1 MPKFSL
7 FRMLATL
14 LLICW
19 SSVPALAQPLPVQLK
34 QDLRP
39 LAYTRPI
46 LSPVHLAHA
55 KLPDAEVEALGMALE
70 GFGGTAA
77 EREFFKQDGL
87 GGLVPVSAAELRELG
102 HYGRDADRGLGRRRV
117 AP

>member
-14 LLICW
+14 LLVCL

-39 LAYTRPI
+39 LAHTRPI
-46 LSPVHLAHA
+46 LSPVYLAHA
-55 KLPDAEVEALGMALE
+55 KLPDAEVEALGMTLE
-70 GFGGTAA
+70 GFGDTAA
-77 EREFFKQDGL
+77 EREFFRRGSP
-87 GGLVPVSAAELRELG
+87 GGLVPASTAELQELG
-102 HYGRDADRGLGRRRV
+102 HYAREADRGLGRRRV